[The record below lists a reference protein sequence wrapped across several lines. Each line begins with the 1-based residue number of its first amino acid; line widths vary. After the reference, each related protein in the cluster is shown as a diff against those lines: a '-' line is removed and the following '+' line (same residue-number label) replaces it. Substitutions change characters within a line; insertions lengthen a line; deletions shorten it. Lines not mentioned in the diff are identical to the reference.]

1 MLSPVAVRSIFRW
14 PNQRCALCRLPLRDG
29 DHYWCQHCLASLPR
43 PPYCQRC
50 GATTLEPVSHCGH
63 CLRQPPP
70 WDRLVRLG
78 EYGFPLNRLV
88 QQYKFQGKF
97 WLSQPL
103 AGLLA
108 EQMTEP
114 APLLLPVPLHPW
126 RRLIRGF
133 NQSALLADAL
143 AEITGGDTDHQALR
157 RTLSARPQHQLSRK
171 ARLQNLKQAFIL
183 NKRVWPEHVAIVDDV
198 VTTGS
203 TVSVLSQLLR
213 KQHVARIDVY
223 CLAFTPHYR

>member
-29 DHYWCQHCLASLPR
+29 DHYWCQHCVASLPR
-43 PPYCQRC
+43 PPYCRRC

-70 WDRLVRLG
+70 WDQLVRLG
-78 EYGFPLNRLV
+78 EYSFPLNRLV

-97 WLSQPL
+97 WFSQPL
-103 AGLLA
+103 AALLA

-126 RRLIRGF
+126 RRFIRGF
-133 NQSALLADAL
+133 NQSALLAEAL
-143 AEITGGDTDHQALR
+143 AELTGGDADHQTLR
-157 RTLSARPQHQLSRK
+157 RIQRARPQHQLSRK
-171 ARLQNLKQAFIL
+171 ARQQNLQQAFIL
-183 NKRVWPEHVAIVDDV
+183 NKRVWPDHVAIVDDV

-213 KQHVARIDVY
+213 KQHIARIDVY